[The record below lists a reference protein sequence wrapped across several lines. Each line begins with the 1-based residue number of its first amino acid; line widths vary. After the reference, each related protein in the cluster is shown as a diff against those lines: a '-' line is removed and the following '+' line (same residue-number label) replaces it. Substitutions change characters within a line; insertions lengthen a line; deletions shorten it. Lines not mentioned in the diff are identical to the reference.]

1 MSGRNN
7 GSGNGSD
14 EEEDLLNDEETNKC
28 KDVFAK
34 VSKGSDYI
42 TVIKFNYIAFLYR
55 LMRLL

>member
-42 TVIKFNYIAFLYR
+42 TVIKFNFNAFFFTD
-55 LMRLL
+55 